1 VPEGATVQQGDDKG
15 RAAPDNGEAVPVSV
29 AQRLADV
36 LRGRLIGGEL
46 RPGEKLSEAALSA
59 SLDVSR
65 NTLREVFRLL
75 TKEGLLRHEPH
86 RGVFVSTPSLGSII
100 DIYRV
105 RRMIECRAIAEASP
119 AHPGVAR
126 MRLAVEDAVAAR
138 RRGDWR
144 DVGSANMRFH
154 ASIVDLAD
162 SDRLNG
168 FYSQIAAELRL
179 CFGLLD
185 DPERLHAPYI
195 DLNAAI
201 LDDLEAG
208 RGAQAAAR
216 LESYLVQS
224 ERTILAA
231 FSRLPRT

>member
-1 VPEGATVQQGDDKG
+1 VTS
-15 RAAPDNGEAVPVSV
+15 APSTLTA
-29 AQRLADV
+29 RLADD
-36 LRGRLIGGEL
+36 LRNRVISGEL
-46 RPGEKLSEAALSA
+46 LPGQRLSEGALSA
-59 SLDVSR
+59 ALDVSR
-65 NTLREVFRLL
+65 NTLREAFRLL
-75 TKEGLLRHEPH
+75 TTEGLLRHEPH
-86 RGVFVSTPSLGSII
+86 RGVFVATPSLGSIM

-105 RRMIECRAIAEASP
+105 RRVIECRAIAEASP
-119 AHPGVAR
+119 GHPGVAR

-154 ASIVDLAD
+154 AAIVDLAD